1 MKWKRS
7 WVRRAEVLPI
17 ALAVAL
23 ALWASGASAYTVDQR
38 NDSAATGGY
47 HSIPNYTPIGQEF
60 RPDLDH
66 VDVAEL
72 YVKAMG
78 FVSDPTEFLVEVYAL
93 DASGELLSTS
103 GVVPAAAGYI
113 GPLLFTFPESVPLV
127 PGDLY
132 VLVIRELN
140 GVNWGVRATEDLY
153 PSGQFIQSGVPIWHT
168 DAWFREGVLPSAV
181 SARTWAAIKS
191 LYHNEQ

>member
-23 ALWASGASAYTVDQR
+23 ALLASGASAYTVDQR

-78 FVSDPTEFLVEVYAL
+78 FVSDPTEFLVEVHAL
-93 DASGELLSTS
+93 DASGEE
-103 GVVPAAAGYI
+103 AAECTMVMHCNYDGTNAPVKI
-113 GPLLFTFPESVPLV
+113 DT
-127 PGDLY
+127 
-132 VLVIRELN
+132 
-140 GVNWGVRATEDLY
+140 A
-153 PSGQFIQSGVPIWHT
+153 
-168 DAWFREGVLPSAV
+168 SAI
-181 SARTWAAIKS
+181 T
-191 LYHNEQ
+191 